1 LKQVI
6 EALPVEESAVLSRCT
21 ICNTL
26 LVPVDSSEAEK
37 HVPPKVFE
45 RQTRFWFCPSC
56 QKYYWMGTHY
66 EDMEKRIAVLLREKK
81 GSV

>member
-1 LKQVI
+1 
-6 EALPVEESAVLSRCT
+6 
-21 ICNTL
+21 
-26 LVPVDSSEAEK
+26 VDPSEAEK
-37 HVPPKVFE
+37 HVPPKVFA

-66 EDMEKRIAVLLREKK
+66 EDMEKRIAVLLRAKK